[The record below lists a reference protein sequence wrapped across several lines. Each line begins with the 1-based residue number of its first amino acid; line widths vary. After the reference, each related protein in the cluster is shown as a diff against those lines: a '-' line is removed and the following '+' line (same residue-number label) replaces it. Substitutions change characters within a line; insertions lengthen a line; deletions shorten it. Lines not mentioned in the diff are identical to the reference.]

1 MVQVEDI
8 SDTLIMRWVNVQLN
22 RVSEWVD
29 RTLHQE
35 VVYDSPITI
44 LFFQFNNLPLSSMY
58 AVYIQIINLD
68 VLIFEPDK
76 SYILIFALLVMNNSY
91 FSAWNETLCSFCC
104 LKIGHKFY
112 EDKPLGYDALVPEAI
127 ACFVCVLVPVSM

>member
-35 VVYDSPITI
+35 VVYDSPIII
-44 LFFQFNNLPLSSMY
+44 LLFQLFDILPFSSMY
-58 AVYIQIINLD
+58 AVYIQIID
-68 VLIFEPDK
+68 IDE
-76 SYILIFALLVMNNSY
+76 S
-91 FSAWNETLCSFCC
+91 
-104 LKIGHKFY
+104 
-112 EDKPLGYDALVPEAI
+112 
-127 ACFVCVLVPVSM
+127 